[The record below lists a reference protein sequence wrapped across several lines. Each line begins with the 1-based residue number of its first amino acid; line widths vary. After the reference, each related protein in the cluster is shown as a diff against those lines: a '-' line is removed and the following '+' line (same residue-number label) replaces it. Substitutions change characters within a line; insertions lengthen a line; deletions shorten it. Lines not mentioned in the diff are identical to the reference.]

1 MVTGPLWG
9 VWCLTWCRSDR
20 LPLQYISFLI
30 DILPWDWAVV
40 YHIKTI
46 NITAHSMRRKK
57 HCAPTP
63 TSFTHAL
70 KNPYRLTLEKI
81 YFHFILLHWEKYS
94 LMTKATVGIFIL
106 CFCDNMSDSTGMRF
120 SCGCLHF
127 QQTLRADVL
136 PQMANQHGTNPVFA
150 WKCCCAAPAPNLH
163 FHIVL
168 KLLYKNE
175 SLPLS
180 PQLPVHCVVRS
191 RISCLLQPNVVHL
204 NIHPYVK

>member
-9 VWCLTWCRSDR
+9 VWCLHGAEAIDF
-20 LPLQYISFLI
+20 PLQYISFLI

-63 TSFTHAL
+63 TLMHWKPLQAHTRENLLSLHPAALREIFTHD
-70 KNPYRLTLEKI
+70 KSHSGDFY
-81 YFHFILLHWEKYS
+81 FIL
-94 LMTKATVGIFIL
+94 F
-106 CFCDNMSDSTGMRF
+106 FCDNMSDSTGMRF

-150 WKCCCAAPAPNLH
+150 WKCCCAAPAPNLP

-191 RISCLLQPNVVHL
+191 RISCLLQPDVVHL

>member
-106 CFCDNMSDSTGMRF
+106 FYVFVITCQIQQAWDSHAAAYIF
-120 SCGCLHF
+120 SRRSEQTCYHRWQISMVQIQFLHESV
-127 QQTLRADVL
+127 AVL
-136 PQMANQHGTNPVFA
+136 PPHQTSIFT
-150 WKCCCAAPAPNLH
+150 
-163 FHIVL
+163 
-168 KLLYKNE
+168 
-175 SLPLS
+175 
-180 PQLPVHCVVRS
+180 
-191 RISCLLQPNVVHL
+191 
-204 NIHPYVK
+204 